1 MRPMA
6 SLYDRPMA
14 ARRSATFT
22 ESVLWHVDAD
32 APVVTDSPLP
42 ARSDVVV
49 VGGGYAG
56 LAAARRFAEH
66 GRSVVVVEAQ
76 PFSTGA
82 STRNGGMVIPELK
95 AGPGALERS
104 FGALGIRLDAA
115 VNEAFDWTESLIAT
129 ADIDCDYHR
138 SGQLFL
144 AHNEVAHRAM
154 RASVADHLAH
164 GGDVRLIEGDA
175 LREEIGSTAYAA
187 GMVLARTG
195 GLQPAR
201 FHAGLLRRCMH
212 LEVQLQQRTRALAIT
227 DDGPAAHTVVTD
239 RGSIR
244 THLVFVAT
252 NATAD
257 ALLPQLQRRVLPI
270 GSFII
275 ATEVLDPA
283 LASSI
288 SPRDRMFVDSKNL
301 LFYWRL
307 TPDGRLA
314 FGGRRSLRATTV
326 AEATEF
332 LYDSMLRVHP
342 QLAGVA
348 IDHAWGGEV
357 ALTVDR
363 FPHVGSFGRVAYATG
378 CNGSGVALMPWLGT
392 QMADAMLGEG
402 PPPPFI
408 ELRHRRVPLS
418 RWRRAWTP
426 IVGGWF
432 RLQDRRR

>member
-1 MRPMA
+1 MV
-6 SLYDRPMA
+6 
-14 ARRSATFT
+14 ARRSVPFS
-22 ESVLWHVDAD
+22 ESVLWHTDAD
-32 APVVTDSPLP
+32 APTVTSGPLP
-42 ARSDVVV
+42 DRADVLVI
-49 VGGGYAG
+49 GGGYAG

-66 GRSVVVVEAQ
+66 GRSVVVLEAQ

-95 AGPGALERS
+95 TGPGALTRS
-104 FGALGIRLDAA
+104 YGELGTRMYAA
-115 VNEAFDWTESLIAT
+115 VNEAFDWTEALIAT
-129 ADIDCDYHR
+129 AGIDCDYHR
-138 SGQLFL
+138 SGQLYL
-144 AHNEVAHRAM
+144 AHNDVARRAM
-154 RASVADHLAH
+154 RTAVEDHVAH
-164 GGDVRLIEGDA
+164 GEDVRLIEGDA
-175 LREEIGSTAYAA
+175 LREEIGSAAYAA
-187 GMVLARTG
+187 GMVIARTG

-212 LEVQLQQRTRALAIT
+212 PEVQLHERTRAIAIT
-227 DDGPAAHTVVTD
+227 EDGPGAHTVVTD
-239 RGSIR
+239 RGSVR
-244 THLVFVAT
+244 AHLVFVAT

-257 ALLPQLQRRVLPI
+257 GLLPQLQRRVLPI

-283 LASSI
+283 LAASV
-288 SPRDRMFVDSKNL
+288 SPRNRMLVDSKNL

-314 FGGRRSLRATTV
+314 FGGRKSLRATSVT
-326 AEATEF
+326 EAADF
-332 LYDSMLRVHP
+332 LYDSMVRVHP
-342 QLAGVA
+342 QLADIA

-408 ELRHRRVPLS
+408 ELRHPRVPLS

-426 IVGGWF
+426 MVGSWF